1 MTRPPSV
8 NSSPIALEKNMTDT
22 TDQKRPSEKLDPNY
36 DDCVYKHLKQAIG
49 NYLQWMKSVGYARK
63 TRQSYQAQ
71 LNQFVCFIKNRTIS
85 WQELFGSNSLECFK
99 KNSGQSSVPAINGL
113 SRYLFSQG
121 KIPKPLAKKTKPV
134 DLPKIY
140 EDYLAY
146 QQTYR
151 QATVRQISNIK
162 RVLTAFDQY
171 LQTHKIDLCSL
182 KIEQVDAFVAEFFA
196 PFAAASCRI
205 YRCMLR
211 GFLKYLYHE
220 QNIIKRDLAP
230 LVVGRREYAQAKP
243 PNFLRRQEVQKLFA
257 GLTIRGA
264 SDIRTYAMVQLGY
277 TMGLRP
283 KEISRI
289 SLDDITFSTLLLAVT
304 ERKGN
309 NPVELP
315 MPEHTV
321 KAIAAYV
328 IGARPESEHRRVFLN
343 MLPPFLPMSPNGV
356 GRHITKAMR
365 KAGLSSTAYW
375 LRHTYAQNLL
385 EAGASIFEIKEMLG
399 HDKIESTKLYLHVH
413 IKLMRKVLFDE
424 TF

>member
-1 MTRPPSV
+1 
-8 NSSPIALEKNMTDT
+8 MTDT

-36 DDCVYKHLKQAIG
+36 DDCVYQHLKQAIED
-49 NYLQWMKSVGYARK
+49 YLQWMKSVGYVRK
-63 TRQSYQAQ
+63 TCQSHQAR
-71 LNQFVCFIKNRTIS
+71 LNQFLDFSKNTTIN
-85 WQELFGSNSLECFK
+85 WEKLFTSASLECFK
-99 KNSGQSSVPAINGL
+99 KSSGQRAVSAIHAL

-121 KIPKPLAKKTKPV
+121 KIPKPLAKKTKLV
-134 DLPKIY
+134 VLPKIY

-146 QQTYR
+146 QQTHR
-151 QATVRQISNIK
+151 QATARLISSIK
-162 RVLTAFDQY
+162 RVLVAFDQY
-171 LQTHKIDLCSL
+171 LQTHKIDLGSL
-182 KIEQVDAFVAEFFA
+182 KIEQVDAFMAEFLA

-205 YRCMLR
+205 YRCKLR

-220 QNIIKRDLAP
+220 RNIIKRDLASF
-230 LVVGRREYAQAKP
+230 VVGRREYAQAKP
-243 PNFLRRQEVQKLFA
+243 PNFLRRQEIQKLFA
-257 GLTIRGA
+257 GLTIASA
-264 SDIRTYAMVQLGY
+264 SDIRTYALVQLAY

-283 KEISRI
+283 KEISQI
-289 SLDDITFSTLLLAVT
+289 SLDDISFSTQQLKVT
-304 ERKGN
+304 ERKGT

-328 IGARPESEHRRVFLN
+328 IGARPQSEHRRVFLT
-343 MLPPFLPMSPNGV
+343 MLPPFRPISANGV
-356 GRHITKAMR
+356 GGHITKAMR

-385 EAGASIFEIKEMLG
+385 EAGTSIFEIKEMLG

>member
-1 MTRPPSV
+1 
-8 NSSPIALEKNMTDT
+8 MTDT

-36 DDCVYKHLKQAIG
+36 DDCVLKHLKQGIED
-49 NYLQWMKSVGYARK
+49 YLQWMKSVGYARK

-99 KNSGQSSVPAINGL
+99 KIRGQSSVPAINGL

-121 KIPKPLAKKTKPV
+121 KIPKPLARKTKPV
-134 DLPKIY
+134 ELPKIY

-220 QNIIKRDLAP
+220 RNIIKRDLAP

-243 PNFLRRQEVQKLFA
+243 PNFLRRQEVRKLFA
-257 GLTIRGA
+257 GLTIRRA

-328 IGARPESEHRRVFLN
+328 IGARPESEHRTVFLT
-343 MLPPFLPMSPNGV
+343 MHPPFRPMSPNGV
-356 GRHITKAMR
+356 GHHITKAMR
-365 KAGLSSTAYW
+365 KAGLLSTAYW

-413 IKLMRKVLFDE
+413 IKMMRKVLFDE

>member
-1 MTRPPSV
+1 
-8 NSSPIALEKNMTDT
+8 MTDT
-22 TDQKRPSEKLDPNY
+22 TNQKRPSEKLDPNY

-49 NYLQWMKSVGYARK
+49 DYLQWMKSVGYARK
-63 TRQSYQAQ
+63 TRQSHQAK
-71 LNQFVCFIKNRTIS
+71 LKQFLCFSKNTTTT
-85 WQELFGSNSLECFK
+85 WEELFTIDCLEGFK
-99 KNSGQSSVPAINGL
+99 KITEQSALTAINGL
-113 SRYLFSQG
+113 SRYLFCQG
-121 KIPKPLAKKTKPV
+121 TIPQPLPNRPPPI

-140 EDYLAY
+140 EDYIAY
-146 QQTYR
+146 QQTHR
-151 QATVRQISNIK
+151 QATTRLISSIK
-162 RVLTAFDQY
+162 RVLVAFDQY

-182 KIEQVDAFVAEFFA
+182 KIELVDAFLAQFLA

-205 YRCMLR
+205 YRGRLR

-220 QNIIKRDLAP
+220 RHIIKRDLAP
-230 LVVGRREYAQAKP
+230 FVVGRREYAQAKP
-243 PNFLRRQEVQKLFA
+243 PNFLRPQEIRKLFA
-257 GLTIRGA
+257 SLTIGSA
-264 SDIRTYAMVQLGY
+264 SDTLIYALVQLAY

-289 SLDDITFSTLLLAVT
+289 SLDDISFSTQQLKVT
-304 ERKGN
+304 DRKGK

-321 KAIAAYV
+321 KAIAAYL
-328 IGARPESEHRRVFLN
+328 IGARPQSEHRHVFLTI
-343 MLPPFLPMSPNGV
+343 LPPFRPMSPNGV

-365 KAGLSSTAYW
+365 NSGLLPTAYW

-385 EAGASIFEIKEMLG
+385 EAGCSIFEIKEMLG

>member
-1 MTRPPSV
+1 
-8 NSSPIALEKNMTDT
+8 MTDT
-22 TDQKRPSEKLDPNY
+22 TDQKRPSEKLDSNY

-49 NYLQWMKSVGYARK
+49 DYLQWMKSVGYACK

-71 LNQFVCFIKNRTIS
+71 LNQFLCFSKNRKIS
-85 WQELFGSNSLECFK
+85 WQKLFTSNSLERFK
-99 KNSGQSSVPAINGL
+99 KNSGQSVVPAINGL

-134 DLPKIY
+134 DLPIIY

-146 QQTYR
+146 QQTHR
-151 QATVRQISNIK
+151 QATGRQISNIK
-162 RVLTAFDQY
+162 RVLAAFDQY
-171 LQTHKIDLCSL
+171 LQTHKIDLGSL

-196 PFAAASCRI
+196 PFAATSCRI

-220 QNIIKRDLAP
+220 RNIIKKDLAP

-243 PNFLRRQEVQKLFA
+243 PNFLRRQEIQKLFA
-257 GLTIRGA
+257 GLTICSA

-289 SLDDITFSTLLLAVT
+289 SLDDITFSTRLLAVT
-304 ERKGN
+304 DRKGN

-328 IGARPESEHRRVFLN
+328 IGVRPKSEHRIVFLT
-343 MLPPFLPMSPNGV
+343 LHPPFRAMSSNGV
-356 GRHITKAMR
+356 GYHITKAMR
-365 KAGLSSTAYW
+365 KAGLVSSAYW

-385 EAGASIFEIKEMLG
+385 ETGVSIFEIKEMLG

-413 IKLMRKVLFDE
+413 IKLMRKMLFDE

>member
-1 MTRPPSV
+1 MTQPPNPESIKWPRDRQRPKQNESLQQL
-8 NSSPIALEKNMTDT
+8 SLAI
-22 TDQKRPSEKLDPNY
+22 
-36 DDCVYKHLKQAIG
+36 DD
-49 NYLQWMKSVGYARK
+49 YLLWMKSVGYARK
-63 TRQSYQAQ
+63 TLQSHQRQ
-71 LNQFVCFIKNRTIS
+71 LNQFLCFSKNTTIS
-85 WQELFGSNSLECFK
+85 WQKLFTSAFLEGFK
-99 KNSGQSSVPAINGL
+99 KLAGQSALTAINGL
-113 SRYLFSQG
+113 SRYLFGQG
-121 KIPKPLAKKTKPV
+121 QIPQPSLKRSAPI

-140 EDYLAY
+140 EDYLAH

-151 QATVRQISNIK
+151 QATAHQISNTK
-162 RVLTAFDQY
+162 RVLVAFDQY
-171 LQTHKIDLCSL
+171 LQTRKIDLDSL
-182 KIEQVDAFVAEFFA
+182 KIEQIDAFLSEFLA
-196 PFAAASCRI
+196 PFAAATCRI

-220 QNIIKRDLAP
+220 RNIIKRDLAP

-243 PNFLRRQEVQKLFA
+243 PNFLRRQEIQKLFA
-257 GLTIRGA
+257 GLTIASA

-289 SLDDITFSTLLLAVT
+289 SLDHISFSTQQLKVT
-304 ERKGN
+304 ERKGT

-321 KAIAAYV
+321 KAVAAYV
-328 IGARPESEHRRVFLN
+328 IGARPDSEHRSVFLT
-343 MLPPFLPMSPNGV
+343 LHPPFRPMSANGV
-356 GRHITKAMR
+356 GYHITKAMR
-365 KAGLSSTAYW
+365 KAGLGSTAYW

-385 EAGASIFEIKEMLG
+385 EAGCSIFEIKEMLG

-413 IKLMRKVLFDE
+413 LKLMRKVLFDE

>member
-1 MTRPPSV
+1 
-8 NSSPIALEKNMTDT
+8 
-22 TDQKRPSEKLDPNY
+22 
-36 DDCVYKHLKQAIG
+36 
-49 NYLQWMKSVGYARK
+49 
-63 TRQSYQAQ
+63 
-71 LNQFVCFIKNRTIS
+71 
-85 WQELFGSNSLECFK
+85 
-99 KNSGQSSVPAINGL
+99 
-113 SRYLFSQG
+113 
-121 KIPKPLAKKTKPV
+121 
-134 DLPKIY
+134 
-140 EDYLAY
+140 
-146 QQTYR
+146 
-151 QATVRQISNIK
+151 
-162 RVLTAFDQY
+162 
-171 LQTHKIDLCSL
+171 
-182 KIEQVDAFVAEFFA
+182 
-196 PFAAASCRI
+196 
-205 YRCMLR
+205 MLR

-220 QNIIKRDLAP
+220 RNIIKRDLAP

-243 PNFLRRQEVQKLFA
+243 PNFLRPQEVQKLFA
-257 GLTIRGA
+257 GLTIGSA

-304 ERKGN
+304 ERKGK

-343 MLPPFLPMSPNGV
+343 MLPPFRPMSPNGV

>member
-1 MTRPPSV
+1 
-8 NSSPIALEKNMTDT
+8 MTDT
-22 TDQKRPSEKLDPNY
+22 TDQRRPSEKLDPNY
-36 DDCVYKHLKQAIG
+36 DDCVLKHLKQAIED
-49 NYLQWMKSVGYARK
+49 YLQWMKSVGYARK

-99 KNSGQSSVPAINGL
+99 KIRGQSSVPAINGL

-121 KIPKPLAKKTKPV
+121 KIPKPLARKTKPV
-134 DLPKIY
+134 ELPKIY

-220 QNIIKRDLAP
+220 RNIIKRDLAP

-243 PNFLRRQEVQKLFA
+243 PNFLRRQEVRKLFA
-257 GLTIRGA
+257 GLTIRRA

-304 ERKGN
+304 DRKGN

-315 MPEHTV
+315 MPEHTL

-328 IGARPESEHRRVFLN
+328 IGVRPKNEHRTVFLT
-343 MLPPFLPMSPNGV
+343 LHPPFRPMSANGV
-356 GRHITKAMR
+356 GHHITKAMR
-365 KAGLSSTAYW
+365 KAGLLSTAYW

-413 IKLMRKVLFDE
+413 IKMMRKVLFDE

>member
-1 MTRPPSV
+1 
-8 NSSPIALEKNMTDT
+8 MTDT
-22 TDQKRPSEKLDPNY
+22 TDQKRPLEKLGPNY
-36 DDCVYKHLKQAIG
+36 NDCVLKHLKQAISD
-49 NYLQWMKSVGYARK
+49 YLQWMKSVGYVRK

-71 LNQFVCFIKNRTIS
+71 LNQFVFFNKNTTIS
-85 WQELFGSNSLECFK
+85 WQQLFTSDCLEAFK
-99 KNSGQSSVPAINGL
+99 RITEQSALTAINGL
-113 SRYLFSQG
+113 ARYLFSQG

-140 EDYLAY
+140 EDYLSY
-146 QQTYR
+146 QQTHR
-151 QATVRQISNIK
+151 QATGRQISHIK

-171 LQTHKIDLCSL
+171 LQTHKIDLGSL
-182 KIEQVDAFVAEFFA
+182 KIEQVDAFAAEFFT
-196 PFAAASCRI
+196 PFAAASCKI

-220 QNIIKRDLAP
+220 QNIIKKDLAP
-230 LVVGRREYAQAKP
+230 LVVGRREYSQAKP
-243 PNFLRRQEVQKLFA
+243 PKFLRPQEIRKLFA
-257 GLTIRGA
+257 GLTIDSA
-264 SDIRTYAMVQLGY
+264 SDIRTYALVQLAY

-283 KEISRI
+283 KEISQI
-289 SLDDITFSTLLLAVT
+289 SFDDISFSTQQLKVT
-304 ERKGN
+304 ERKGT

-328 IGARPESEHRRVFLN
+328 IGARPQSEHRRVFLT
-343 MLPPFLPMSPNGV
+343 MPPPFRPMSPNLV
-356 GRHITKAMR
+356 GYHITKAMR

-385 EAGASIFEIKEMLG
+385 ESDTSIFEIKEMLG

>member
-1 MTRPPSV
+1 
-8 NSSPIALEKNMTDT
+8 MTDT
-22 TDQKRPSEKLDPNY
+22 TDQRRPSEKLDPNY

-85 WQELFGSNSLECFK
+85 WQELFTSKSLECFK
-99 KNSGQSSVPAINGL
+99 KISGQSAVPAINGL

-121 KIPKPLAKKTKPV
+121 KIPKPLARKTKPV
-134 DLPKIY
+134 ELPKIY

-151 QATVRQISNIK
+151 QATVRQISHIK
-162 RVLTAFDQY
+162 RVLVAFDQY

-182 KIEQVDAFVAEFFA
+182 KIEQVDAFMTEFLA

-220 QNIIKRDLAP
+220 RNIIKRDLAP

-243 PNFLRRQEVQKLFA
+243 PNFLRRQEIRKLFA
-257 GLTIRGA
+257 GLTIRRA
-264 SDIRTYAMVQLGY
+264 SDIRTYALVKLAY

-289 SLDDITFSTLLLAVT
+289 SLDDITFSTQQLTVT
-304 ERKGN
+304 DRKGK

-328 IGARPESEHRRVFLN
+328 IGARPKSEHRRVFLT
-343 MLPPFLPMSPNGV
+343 MLPPFRQMSANVV
-356 GRHITKAMR
+356 GYHITKAMR

-385 EAGASIFEIKEMLG
+385 EAGSSIFEIKEMLG

>member
-1 MTRPPSV
+1 
-8 NSSPIALEKNMTDT
+8 MTDT
-22 TDQKRPSEKLDPNY
+22 IDQKRPSEKLDPNY

-85 WQELFGSNSLECFK
+85 WQELFTSNSLECFK
-99 KNSGQSSVPAINGL
+99 KIRGQSSVPAINGL

-121 KIPKPLAKKTKPV
+121 KIPKPLARKTKPV
-134 DLPKIY
+134 ELPKIY

-162 RVLTAFDQY
+162 RVLAAFDQY

-220 QNIIKRDLAP
+220 RNIIKRDLAP

-243 PNFLRRQEVQKLFA
+243 PNFLRRQEVRKLFA
-257 GLTIRGA
+257 GLTIRSA

-304 ERKGN
+304 DRKGN

-343 MLPPFLPMSPNGV
+343 MLPPFRPMSPNGV